1 MTREEKIA
9 AIVNGIDDWDLDTVV
24 QYAKDRMEDFLV
36 EVNDEELN
44 REYQE
49 PFGRGQVSTCT
60 AIVQRLRMA
69 KAR

>member
-9 AIVNGIDDWDLDTVV
+9 AIVKCIDDWDLDTVV
-24 QYAKDRMEDFLV
+24 QYAKDRMEEFLV

-49 PFGRGQVSTCT
+49 ACEGD
-60 AIVQRLRMA
+60 
-69 KAR
+69 